1 MEISLHLQEHSCEPA
16 AYSSPPPVLLH
27 SLAQHRSSPSGL
39 AQVAA
44 RVSTAPRHV
53 SVACKPR
60 ERRGHRSRACETWRP
75 RYFRRTVL
83 NRLCAS
89 SFCLQEDKH
98 EQRAPEIFGR
108 HRLSP
113 FKRRRLRRS
122 MISTKVNVHIQTIM
136 L

>member
-60 ERRGHRSRACETWRP
+60 ERRV
-75 RYFRRTVL
+75 RTVY
-83 NRLCAS
+83 AAAT
-89 SFCLQEDKH
+89 
-98 EQRAPEIFGR
+98 APEHVKHGGR
-108 HRLSP
+108 DISDVLCSTASMPRR
-113 FKRRRLRRS
+113 FACKRISMSNGCRRYLGA
-122 MISTKVNVHIQTIM
+122 TTFPPLNGVVCGDP
-136 L
+136 